1 MNSFPDSILQLIEA
15 FSSFPGIGKKTAQR
29 MAFHVLRSSSNIA
42 SQLSESVIN
51 MKSKI
56 RFCSV
61 CNGITENDPCNICS
75 NPKRDESSIC
85 IVEQAS
91 DVYTFEKTNSYH
103 GVYHVLGGVL
113 SPLDGVGPDDL
124 AIESLISRVKPG
136 YEIVIATNPSIEGE
150 ATSLYIAKLLN
161 EQSVKVT
168 RLARGLPMGGD
179 LEYLDEATLMRAMEG
194 RTII

>member
-42 SQLSESVIN
+42 TQLSESVIN

-56 RFCSV
+56 KFCSV

-75 NPKRDESSIC
+75 SPKRDESSIC

-124 AIESLISRVKPG
+124 AIQSLISRVKPG

-194 RTII
+194 RTTI

>member
-124 AIESLISRVKPG
+124 ALESLISRVKPG

-179 LEYLDEATLMRAMEG
+179 LEYLDEATLMSAMEG
-194 RTII
+194 RTTI

>member
-150 ATSLYIAKLLN
+150 ATSLYIAKLLKQ
-161 EQSVKVT
+161 QSVKVT

-179 LEYLDEATLMRAMEG
+179 LEYIDEATLMRAMEG

>member
-124 AIESLISRVKPG
+124 ALDSLISRVKPG

-194 RTII
+194 RTTI

>member
-42 SQLSESVIN
+42 SQLSESVMN

-113 SPLDGVGPDDL
+113 SPLDGIGPDDL

-150 ATSLYIAKLLN
+150 ATSLYIAKLLKGK
-161 EQSVKVT
+161 SVKVT

-179 LEYLDEATLMRAMEG
+179 LEYIDDATIMRAMEG
-194 RTII
+194 RTAI

>member
-1 MNSFPDSILQLIEA
+1 MNSFPDSLNDLIDE
-15 FSSFPGIGKKTAQR
+15 FSRFPGIGRKTAQR
-29 MAFHVLRSSSNIA
+29 MAFYVLNSNDNLA
-42 SQLSESVIN
+42 NDLSNSILTL
-51 MKSKI
+51 KSKI
-56 RFCSV
+56 RFCEK
-61 CNGITENDPCNICS
+61 CYGISEDKLCMICS

-91 DVYTFEKTNSYH
+91 DVYTFEKTNSYQ

-124 AIESLISRVKPG
+124 AIQSLISRVKPG

-161 EQSVKVT
+161 QESVRVT

-194 RTII
+194 RTTI

>member
-161 EQSVKVT
+161 QESVRVT

>member
-29 MAFHVLRSSSNIA
+29 MAFHVLRSPSNIA
-42 SQLSESVIN
+42 TQLSESVIN

-56 RFCSV
+56 RFCSI
-61 CNGITENDPCNICS
+61 CNGITENNPCNICS

-113 SPLDGVGPDDL
+113 SPLDGIGPDDL
-124 AIESLISRVKPG
+124 RIESLISRVKAG

-150 ATSLYIAKLLN
+150 ATSLYIAKLLSDK
-161 EQSVKVT
+161 SVKVT

-194 RTII
+194 RTLI

>member
-194 RTII
+194 RTTI

>member
-113 SPLDGVGPDDL
+113 SPLDGIGPDDL

-161 EQSVKVT
+161 QESVRVT

-194 RTII
+194 RTTI

>member
-1 MNSFPDSILQLIEA
+1 LNSFPDSILQLIDA
-15 FSSFPGIGKKTAQR
+15 FSCFPGIGRKTAQR
-29 MAFHVLRSSSNIA
+29 MAFHVLKSSSNIA

-56 RFCSV
+56 RFCSI

-75 NPKRDESSIC
+75 NSKRDQSSIC

-91 DVYTFEKTNSYH
+91 DVYTFEKTNSYY

-124 AIESLISRVKPG
+124 TIQSLVTRVKPG

-150 ATSLYIAKLLN
+150 ATSLYIAKLLK
-161 EQSVKVT
+161 EKSVKVT

-194 RTII
+194 RTTL

>member
-103 GVYHVLGGVL
+103 GVYHVLGGLL

-194 RTII
+194 RTTI

>member
-113 SPLDGVGPDDL
+113 SPLDGIGPDDL
-124 AIESLISRVKPG
+124 AIASLISRVKPG

-150 ATSLYIAKLLN
+150 ATSLYIAKLLKQ
-161 EQSVKVT
+161 QSVKVT

>member
-113 SPLDGVGPDDL
+113 SPLDGVGPDDIAL
-124 AIESLISRVKPG
+124 ESLISRVKPG

-194 RTII
+194 RTKI

>member
-1 MNSFPDSILQLIEA
+1 MNSFPDSILQLIDA
-15 FSSFPGIGKKTAQR
+15 FSTFPGIGRKTAQR
-29 MAFHVLRSSSNIA
+29 MAFHVLKSSSNIA
-42 SQLSESVIN
+42 IQLSESVLN

-56 RFCSV
+56 RFCSI

-113 SPLDGVGPDDL
+113 SPLDGIGPDDL
-124 AIESLISRVKPG
+124 SIKGLISRVKPG
-136 YEIVIATNPSIEGE
+136 DEIVIATNPSIEGE

-161 EQSVKVT
+161 DKSVKVT

-194 RTII
+194 RTTI

>member
-1 MNSFPDSILQLIEA
+1 
-15 FSSFPGIGKKTAQR
+15 
-29 MAFHVLRSSSNIA
+29 MAFHVLKSSSNIA
-42 SQLSESVIN
+42 SQLSQSVIN

-56 RFCSV
+56 RFCSI

-75 NPKRDESSIC
+75 NSKRDQSSIC

-91 DVYTFEKTNSYH
+91 DVYTFEKTNSYY

-124 AIESLISRVKPG
+124 TIQSLVTRVKPG

-150 ATSLYIAKLLN
+150 ATSLYIAKLLK
-161 EQSVKVT
+161 EKSVKVT

-179 LEYLDEATLMRAMEG
+179 LDYLDEATLMRAMEG
-194 RTII
+194 RTTL

>member
-42 SQLSESVIN
+42 SQLSDSVIN

-124 AIESLISRVKPG
+124 SIESLISRVKPG

-194 RTII
+194 RTTI

>member
-91 DVYTFEKTNSYH
+91 DVYTFEKTNSYQ

-124 AIESLISRVKPG
+124 AIQSLISRVKPG

-161 EQSVKVT
+161 QESVRVT

-194 RTII
+194 RTTI

>member
-61 CNGITENDPCNICS
+61 CNGITENDPCDICS

-113 SPLDGVGPDDL
+113 SPLDGIGPDDL
-124 AIESLISRVKPG
+124 AIASLISRVKPG

-150 ATSLYIAKLLN
+150 ATSLYIAKLLKQ
-161 EQSVKVT
+161 QSVKVT

>member
-1 MNSFPDSILQLIEA
+1 MNSFPDSILQLIDA
-15 FSSFPGIGKKTAQR
+15 FSTFPGIGRKTAQR
-29 MAFHVLRSSSNIA
+29 MAFHVLKSSSNIA
-42 SQLSESVIN
+42 IQLSESVLN

-56 RFCSV
+56 RFCSI

-113 SPLDGVGPDDL
+113 SPLDGIGPDDL
-124 AIESLISRVKPG
+124 TIKGLISRVKPG
-136 YEIVIATNPSIEGE
+136 DEIVIATNPSIEGE

-161 EQSVKVT
+161 DKSVKVT

-194 RTII
+194 RTTI

>member
-29 MAFHVLRSSSNIA
+29 MAFHVLKSSSNIA

-113 SPLDGVGPDDL
+113 SPLDGIGPDDL

-136 YEIVIATNPSIEGE
+136 FEIVIATNPSIEGE

-194 RTII
+194 RTTI

>member
-1 MNSFPDSILQLIEA
+1 
-15 FSSFPGIGKKTAQR
+15 
-29 MAFHVLRSSSNIA
+29 
-42 SQLSESVIN
+42 

-61 CNGITENDPCNICS
+61 CNGITEYDPSNICS

-91 DVYTFEKTNSYH
+91 DVYTFEKINSYH

-194 RTII
+194 RTTI